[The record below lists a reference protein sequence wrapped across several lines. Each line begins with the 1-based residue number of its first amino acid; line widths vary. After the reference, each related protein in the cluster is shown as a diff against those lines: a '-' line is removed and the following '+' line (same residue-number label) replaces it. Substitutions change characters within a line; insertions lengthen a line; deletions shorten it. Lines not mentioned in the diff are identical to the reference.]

1 MRGYLGEKLL
11 ADLIREIARH
21 KLSGLLRL
29 SQDKIIKAIFFE
41 SGAPVFA
48 ISNLANE
55 QIEYKLVKERLVTS
69 GLVEAARQRN
79 DQLQRLGQTLV
90 EMGALAEHAMRQAA
104 RELVAQI
111 IKSLFEWQQGEYIF
125 DDNANTAHSVKLNL
139 TAADCILEGAR
150 HAAGIK
156 SVAALIA
163 PEQKLVGPADAARS
177 LVGSTASLSSSEG
190 YVLSCIQYPT
200 SFSEVS
206 EVTGLSEEESRRA
219 VCVLLSLG
227 ALMLFDGGKERS
239 SADIKSQRPVE
250 ATPMKKAP
258 VAAVSEGDDN
268 HARWVMDEVTRKLE
282 RFETADYYEMLGVDR
297 LATTTTIRQAYY
309 DLEMMFNSFRERW
322 PARHDLNS
330 KLDSLFAKINKAY
343 YTLSDLSKRRAYDMP
358 DDKRSNFVPGTG
370 RSKPETTR
378 QSHAVNA
385 GQPAAAQLISRTKP
399 PVVIN
404 LKKAAAEKY
413 NQGRARY
420 EGRDFHAAAHLLR
433 EAVKLD
439 TTRAEYH
446 YYLASTLAILSQ
458 ARHTHDNH
466 EGCHVSCN
474 LGGSLIRNQRVRY
487 EAVQHFQEAARL
499 EPSNAEIRVKL
510 GLLYKEAGIGK
521 KAEACFWEALMLDGN
536 NQIAL
541 QELGL
546 EDQPEI
552 AKQENPLSKKD
563 LKNALKRKT
572 S

>member
-1 MRGYLGEKLL
+1 MEPAMRGYLGEKLL

-21 KLSGLLRL
+21 QMSGLLRL
-29 SQDKIIKAIFFE
+29 SQDKTIKAIFFE
-41 SGAPVFA
+41 SGMPVFA
-48 ISNLANE
+48 ISNLAGE
-55 QIEYKLVKERLVTS
+55 QIEHKLVKERLVNS

-79 DQLQRLGQTLV
+79 DQSQRLGQTLV
-90 EMGALAEHAMRQAA
+90 EMGALAEHILRQAV
-104 RELVAQI
+104 RELAVQI
-111 IKSLFEWQQGEYIF
+111 IKSLFEWDHGEYVF
-125 DDNANTAHSVKLNL
+125 DQDASAAHDVKLSW

-150 HAAGIK
+150 HASGIK
-156 SVAALIA
+156 SIATLIA
-163 PEQKLVGPADAARS
+163 PNQKLIGPADVAHS

-190 YVLSCIQYPT
+190 YVLACIQYPI
-200 SFSEVS
+200 SFSELS
-206 EVTGLSEEESRRA
+206 EITGLPEEEARSS

-227 ALMLFDGGKERS
+227 ALMLFEGGKEKTS
-239 SADIKSQRPVE
+239 SQKPVE
-250 ATPMKKAP
+250 AGKAP
-258 VAAVSEGDDN
+258 AAATPPTIAEDDDN

-282 RFETADYYEMLGVDR
+282 RFQTADYYEMLGVDR

-322 PARHDLNS
+322 PAHHELNTT
-330 KLDSLFAKINKAY
+330 LDSLFSKINKAY
-343 YTLSDLSKRRAYDMP
+343 YTLSDLGKRRAYDMP
-358 DDKRSNFVPGTG
+358 SDKRLDKPATARPSHPQPVNQPPLAQPIL
-370 RSKPETTR
+370 RSKP
-378 QSHAVNA
+378 
-385 GQPAAAQLISRTKP
+385 PA
-399 PVVIN
+399 VIN
-404 LKKAAAEKY
+404 LKKAASDKY
-413 NQGRARY
+413 IQGRARF

-439 TTRAEYH
+439 SSRAEYH
-446 YYLASTLAILSQ
+446 YYLASTLSVLSQ

-499 EPSNAEIRVKL
+499 EPTNAEIRVKL

-521 KAEACFWEALMLDGN
+521 KAEACFWEALLLDGN
-536 NQIAL
+536 NPVAL

-563 LKNALKRKT
+563 LKKKK
-572 S
+572 SS

>member
-1 MRGYLGEKLL
+1 MEPAMRGYLGEKLL
-11 ADLIREIARH
+11 ADLIREVAHH
-21 KLSGLLRL
+21 KLSGLLRF
-29 SQDKIIKAIFFE
+29 SQDKTIKAIFFE

-48 ISNLANE
+48 ISNLASE

-79 DQLQRLGQTLV
+79 DQVQRLGQTLV
-90 EMGALAEHAMRQAA
+90 EIGALAEHAMRQAA
-104 RELVAQI
+104 RELVVQI

-125 DDNANTAHSVKLNL
+125 DENVNADHAVKLNW

-163 PEQKLVGPADAARS
+163 PEQKLIGPADAARS

-190 YVLSCIQYPT
+190 YVLACIQYPT
-200 SFSEVS
+200 SFGEVS
-206 EVTGLSEEESRRA
+206 EITGLSEEESRRA

-239 SADIKSQRPVE
+239 PADVKPVE
-250 ATPMKKAP
+250 RKAP
-258 VAAVSEGDDN
+258 VAAVAESDDN
-268 HARWVMDEVTRKLE
+268 HARWVMDEITRKME
-282 RFETADYYEMLGVDR
+282 FFETADYYEMLGVDR
-297 LATTTTIRQAYY
+297 LATTITIRQAYY

-322 PARHDLNS
+322 PARHELNS
-330 KLDSLFAKINKAY
+330 KLDSLFAKINRAY
-343 YTLSDLSKRRAYDMP
+343 YTLSDLSKRRSYDMP
-358 DDKRSNFVPGTG
+358 DDKRASFVPGTG
-370 RSKPETTR
+370 HSNNH
-378 QSHAVNA
+378 QSNPLNA
-385 GQPAAAQLISRTKP
+385 GQPTAAQAISHTKP

-439 TTRAEYH
+439 NTRAEYH

-499 EPSNAEIRVKL
+499 EPSKAEIRVKL
-510 GLLYKEAGIGK
+510 GLLYKEAGISK

-546 EDQPEI
+546 EDHPEI

-563 LKNALKRKT
+563 MKNALKKKT

>member
-1 MRGYLGEKLL
+1 MRGYLGEKLP

-21 KLSGLLRL
+21 RMSGLLRF
-29 SQDKIIKAIFFE
+29 SQDKTIKAIFFE
-41 SGAPVFA
+41 SGTPVFA

-79 DQLQRLGQTLV
+79 HNMQRLGQTLV
-90 EMGALAEHAMRQAA
+90 EIGALAEHAFRQAA
-104 RELVAQI
+104 RELAVQI
-111 IKSLFEWQQGEYIF
+111 IKSMFEWQQGEYIL
-125 DDNANTAHSVKLNL
+125 DDNVSAAHPVKLGW

-150 HAAGIK
+150 HASGIK
-156 SVAALIA
+156 SMAALIA
-163 PEQKLVGPADAARS
+163 PEQKLVAPSDAAHSR
-177 LVGSTASLSSSEG
+177 VGSSANLSSTEG
-190 YVLSCIQYPT
+190 YVLSCIQYPI

-206 EVTGLSEEESRRA
+206 AFTGLSEEEARRA

-227 ALMLFDGGKERS
+227 ALMLFDGGKEKT
-239 SADIKSQRPVE
+239 SADVKNQMPVE
-250 ATPMKKAP
+250 ASEIKKAP
-258 VAAVSEGDDN
+258 AAAAPESDDN

-322 PARHDLNS
+322 PARHELNI

-343 YTLSDLSKRRAYDMP
+343 YTLSDLSKRRVYDMP
-358 DDKRSNFVPGTG
+358 SDKRLG
-370 RSKPETTR
+370 KPETTR
-378 QSHAVNA
+378 PPQTASPAQPVVVQSVLRSKP
-385 GQPAAAQLISRTKP
+385 PAAID
-399 PVVIN
+399 
-404 LKKAAAEKY
+404 LKKAASEKY
-413 NQGRARY
+413 LQGRTRY
-420 EGRDFHAAAHLLR
+420 ERRDFHAAAHLLR

-439 TTRAEYH
+439 SSRAEYH

-499 EPSNAEIRVKL
+499 EPTNADVRVKL
-510 GLLYKEAGIGK
+510 GLIYKEAGIGK
-521 KAEACFWEALMLDGN
+521 KAEACFWEALLLDGN
-536 NQIAL
+536 NSVAL

-563 LKNALKRKT
+563 LKKKKT

>member
-1 MRGYLGEKLL
+1 MEPAMRGYLGEKLL

-21 KLSGLLRL
+21 RMSGLLRL
-29 SQDKIIKAIFFE
+29 LQDKTIKAIFFE
-41 SGAPVFA
+41 SGTPVFA

-79 DQLQRLGQTLV
+79 DNLQRLGQTLV
-90 EMGALAEHAMRQAA
+90 EIGALAEHAFRQAA
-104 RELVAQI
+104 RELTVQI

-125 DDNANTAHSVKLNL
+125 DDNVSAAHPVKLGW

-150 HAAGIK
+150 HASGIK
-156 SVAALIA
+156 SIAALIV
-163 PEQKLVGPADAARS
+163 PEQKLVAPADAAHSR
-177 LVGSTASLSSSEG
+177 VGSSANLSSTEG
-190 YVLSCIQYPT
+190 YVLSCIQYPI

-206 EVTGLSEEESRRA
+206 ASTGLSEEEARRA

-227 ALMLFDGGKERS
+227 SLMLFDGGKERAS
-239 SADIKSQRPVE
+239 SDVKSQRPVE
-250 ATPMKKAP
+250 ASEIKKAP
-258 VAAVSEGDDN
+258 AAVAEGDDN

-309 DLEMMFNSFRERW
+309 DLEMMFNSFRQRW
-322 PARHDLNS
+322 PARHELNV

-343 YTLSDLSKRRAYDMP
+343 YTLSDLGKRRAYDMP
-358 DDKRSNFVPGTG
+358 SNVAQNA
-370 RSKPETTR
+370 RHSKPENTPP
-378 QSHAVNA
+378 SHTAQPVN
-385 GQPAAAQLISRTKP
+385 QPALAQPVSRSKP
-399 PVVIN
+399 PVVID
-404 LKKAAAEKY
+404 LKRAAAEKY
-413 NQGRARY
+413 LQGRTRY
-420 EGRDFHAAAHLLR
+420 ERRDFHAAAHLLR

-439 TTRAEYH
+439 SSRAEYH

-499 EPSNAEIRVKL
+499 DPTNADIRVKL
-510 GLLYKEAGIGK
+510 GLIYKEAGIGK
-521 KAEACFWEALMLDGN
+521 KAEACFWEALLLDGN

-546 EDQPEI
+546 EDQPEV

-563 LKNALKRKT
+563 LKKKT